1 MENMKNDMLNWAI
14 ENNVKSRWL
23 LTKMGSFCKEY
34 GYTIIDIR
42 KNRWIYDLV
51 YAYLKKI
58 ENIKTDF

>member
-1 MENMKNDMLNWAI
+1 MKNDMLNWAI
-14 ENNVKSRWL
+14 KNNVKSRWL
-23 LTKMGSFCKEY
+23 LTKMCSFCKEY

-51 YAYLKKI
+51 YAYLKRI